1 MKNGIIGKIGQ
12 GLMKLSPIK
21 VIIIDDVETY
31 FNEQMLNIAGAK
43 GTVTFERYPTC
54 DANLLKNLVSN
65 PRDIMIIDIKGTVSP
80 DIGKDGFDV
89 AKHIFQNASTFVAVT
104 SAHKY
109 HLKNRTNYGDYVMED
124 RLLTPIDFT
133 EELNCMIDQ
142 YLKKKKKMYQKIG
155 YRVGK
160 SLFRYGLSSNQP

>member
-31 FNEQMLNIAGAK
+31 FNEQMLSIAGAK
-43 GTVTFERYPTC
+43 GTISFERYYIC
-54 DANLLKNLVSN
+54 DVNLLKSLISN
-65 PRDIMIIDIKGTVSP
+65 PRDILIIDVKGTVSEEV
-80 DIGKDGFDV
+80 GKDGFDV
-89 AKHIFQNASTFVAVT
+89 AKHVYQNSPTYVAVT

-124 RLLTPIDFT
+124 RLLTPVDFT
-133 EELNCMIDQ
+133 EEINSMIDN
-142 YLKKKKKMYQKIG
+142 YLKKKKKVYQKIG
-155 YRVGK
+155 FRIGK
-160 SLFRYGLSSNQP
+160 YLFKYGISNN